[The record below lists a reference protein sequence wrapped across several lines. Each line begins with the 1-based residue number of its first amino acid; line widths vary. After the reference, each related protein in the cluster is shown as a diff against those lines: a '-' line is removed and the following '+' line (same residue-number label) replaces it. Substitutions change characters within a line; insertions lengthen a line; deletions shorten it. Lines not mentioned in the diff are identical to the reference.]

1 MIRIAFVIACSLMIV
16 GDANAQSFF
25 ERTGIN
31 SFFGISPSTQDF
43 VTQVAQS
50 EIFQIEISK
59 LANQRSRGAT
69 KQFAE
74 KMLEE
79 HRVTSSQLKALVDS
93 GNVRVTLPTS
103 LSRTY
108 QSKLDSLKAL
118 RDVDFE
124 KEFDQAQIDLHAKI
138 ISLFER
144 YGSGGSHPDLKIF
157 AYRHL
162 QHILE
167 HWRLVKSLSAGSWSI
182 AKTPVA

>member
-1 MIRIAFVIACSLMIV
+1 MITACSVMIV
-16 GDANAQSFF
+16 GGANAQSFF
-25 ERTGIN
+25 ERVGFN

-43 VTQVAQS
+43 VTQIVHA
-50 EIFQIEISK
+50 EVFQIEISK
-59 LANQRSRGAT
+59 LAHQRGRGAT
-69 KQFAE
+69 RQFAD

-93 GNVRVTLPTS
+93 GSVRVTLPAT
-103 LSRTY
+103 LSSTY
-108 QSKLDSLKAL
+108 QSKLDKLKTL

-124 KEFDQAQIDLHAKI
+124 KGFEQAQVELHTEI

-167 HWRLVKSLSAGSWSI
+167 HWRLARALK
-182 AKTPVA
+182 

>member
-1 MIRIAFVIACSLMIV
+1 MIRFAIIIAYSVMAFGS
-16 GDANAQSFF
+16 ANAQSFF
-25 ERTGIN
+25 ERVGIN

-43 VTQVAQS
+43 VTQVAQR

-59 LANQRSRGAT
+59 LARQRGRGAT
-69 KQFAE
+69 KQFSE

-93 GNVRVTLPTS
+93 GNVRVTLPATLGS
-103 LSRTY
+103 VY
-108 QSKLDSLKAL
+108 QFKLDHLKNL
-118 RDVDFE
+118 SDVDFE
-124 KEFDQAQIDLHAKI
+124 KEFDRAQVDLHAEI
-138 ISLFER
+138 VSLFER

-167 HWRLVKSLSAGSWSI
+167 HWRL
-182 AKTPVA
+182 AKASR

>member
-1 MIRIAFVIACSLMIV
+1 MIRFAIIIACSVMVV
-16 GDANAQSFF
+16 GSANAQSFF
-25 ERTGIN
+25 ERVGIN

-50 EIFQIEISK
+50 EIFQVEIST
-59 LANQRSRGAT
+59 LAQARGGGT
-69 KQFAE
+69 VKQFAE

-79 HRVTSSQLKALVDS
+79 HKATSSQLKALVVS
-93 GNVRVTLPTS
+93 GSVRVTVPAT
-103 LSRTY
+103 LSSIY
-108 QSKLDSLKAL
+108 QAKLDKLKNL
-118 RDVDFE
+118 RDGDFE
-124 KEFDQAQIDLHAKI
+124 KEFAQAQVDLHKEI

-167 HWRLVKSLSAGSWSI
+167 HWRL
-182 AKTPVA
+182 AKAPQ

>member
-1 MIRIAFVIACSLMIV
+1 MIRFILILGLTFMVAGSAS
-16 GDANAQSFF
+16 AQSFL
-25 ERTGIN
+25 ERVGIN
-31 SFFGISPSTQDF
+31 SILGISPSTQDF

-50 EIFQIEISK
+50 EIFQVEISK
-59 LANQRSRGAT
+59 FAQQRAHGTT

-93 GNVRVTLPTS
+93 GSVRATLPTT
-103 LSRTY
+103 LSGIY
-108 QSKLDSLKAL
+108 QAKVDKLKNLHG
-118 RDVDFE
+118 VDFE
-124 KEFDQAQIDLHAKI
+124 REFDQTQVDLHKEI

-157 AYRHL
+157 AYKHL

-167 HWRLVKSLSAGSWSI
+167 HWRLARASQ
-182 AKTPVA
+182 

>member
-1 MIRIAFVIACSLMIV
+1 MIRIAIIIACSAIV
-16 GDANAQSFF
+16 VGSANAQSFF
-25 ERTGIN
+25 ERVGIN

-50 EIFQIEISK
+50 EMFQVEISK
-59 LANQRSRGAT
+59 LADQRGRGAT
-69 KQFAE
+69 KQFAK

-93 GNVRVTLPTS
+93 GNFRVTLPAT
-103 LSRTY
+103 LSSTD
-108 QSKLDSLKAL
+108 QSKLDHLITL
-118 RDVDFE
+118 GDVDFE

-167 HWRLVKSLSAGSWSI
+167 HWRLARASQ
-182 AKTPVA
+182 